1 MNSIMWTVETENY
14 KSSLYSNFK
23 KALSSYIGEELVNV
37 DSIEQLNNCNNLFV
51 IDEHFNPHRNL
62 ITDSK
67 FINILNNNNV
77 KVIIFNTEKIYNSYW
92 DYNLETQKKIS
103 KINNLVQILSDVDD
117 ISILSSPFP
126 NKQYLSE
133 TVKYSLL
140 NDVKKNEA
148 VFYGQLKGS
157 AYESRRKVLKDF
169 SKNID
174 YPLEVIESNRS
185 LSYFDYLELI
195 SKYKYVLNPLGAGSF
210 VNIRYFE
217 TLLVGSIPIQELS
230 KKMLGIYKELTLGQS
245 INFSRIRDLNTI
257 NFNDFKPNKFSY
269 YLEDYFY
276 NNKLKSFLD

>member
-157 AYESRRKVLKDF
+157 AYESRRQVLKDF

-185 LSYFDYLELI
+185 LAYFDYLELI

-245 INFSRIRDLNTI
+245 INFSRIRDLHTI
-257 NFNDFKPNKFSY
+257 NFNVFKPNNFSY

-276 NNKLKSFLD
+276 DNKLKSILD

>member
-1 MNSIMWTVETENY
+1 MWTVETENY

-37 DSIEQLNNCNNLFV
+37 DSTEQLNNCNNLFV

-67 FINILNNNNV
+67 FINILNKNNV

-185 LSYFDYLELI
+185 LAYFDYLELI

-245 INFSRIRDLNTI
+245 INFSRIRDLHTI
-257 NFNDFKPNKFSY
+257 NFNVFKPNNFSY

-276 NNKLKSFLD
+276 DNKLKSILD

>member
-67 FINILNNNNV
+67 FINILNKNNV

-140 NDVKKNEA
+140 NDVKKNEV

-245 INFSRIRDLNTI
+245 INFSRIRDLDTI
-257 NFNDFKPNKFSY
+257 NFNVFKPNKFSY

-276 NNKLKSFLD
+276 DNKFKSFLD